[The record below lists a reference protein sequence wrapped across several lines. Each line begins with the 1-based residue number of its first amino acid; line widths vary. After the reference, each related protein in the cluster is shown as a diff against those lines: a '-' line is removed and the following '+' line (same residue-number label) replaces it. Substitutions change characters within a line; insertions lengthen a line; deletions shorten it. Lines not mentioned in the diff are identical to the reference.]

1 MYLQDLPSFTR
12 KEVDLWNWYC
22 QVGPGQKDWKNWAQE
37 IFGHLLER
45 PSGQALRLVQTHQ
58 VDTQSGDKVLS
69 FGSKQEIFIGRDAD
83 NDVVLSANAIAKRN
97 TRLILKD
104 GQPYVEDLGG
114 RLGTYL
120 GDKKIQPNEP
130 HLINDG
136 DQFTVFPYR
145 FRVVVEQSWTPETEV
160 ALTDCKVQALSRAEF
175 FQLSPVGWRVFVI
188 QAHPDGEQALLE
200 ASPSFLTRL
209 QQGMLGPLGLDR
221 TRGAVP
227 SDDALL
233 GFTILAVLEH
243 LNRTLKFPFQL
254 SLARGNRNSLA
265 DSTRGFLV
273 SFTIGAGSITGNVRF
288 FLSLDFLAKT
298 KTDVASTAPA
308 YPEGLSWNLP
318 ISVAQLDLS
327 PDEISQV
334 GLGDVL
340 LAQRSAA
347 ILLPNFRAGW
357 SITPEEGSNST
368 RFRVDKYF
376 ERSAFVEHGSEGA
389 SSARPNI
396 EMLPL
401 RLHVVLGEKEFSLAE
416 IQSMGPGM
424 IVEFEATRSE
434 PVRLMVNGKV
444 LGEGELVEVEG
455 KLGVKVLRWR
465 AS

>member
-1 MYLQDLPSFTR
+1 
-12 KEVDLWNWYC
+12 
-22 QVGPGQKDWKNWAQE
+22 
-37 IFGHLLER
+37 
-45 PSGQALRLVQTHQ
+45 
-58 VDTQSGDKVLS
+58 
-69 FGSKQEIFIGRDAD
+69 
-83 NDVVLSANAIAKRN
+83 
-97 TRLILKD
+97 
-104 GQPYVEDLGG
+104 
-114 RLGTYL
+114 
-120 GDKKIQPNEP
+120 
-130 HLINDG
+130 
-136 DQFTVFPYR
+136 
-145 FRVVVEQSWTPETEV
+145 
-160 ALTDCKVQALSRAEF
+160 
-175 FQLSPVGWRVFVI
+175 
-188 QAHPDGEQALLE
+188 
-200 ASPSFLTRL
+200 
-209 QQGMLGPLGLDR
+209 
-221 TRGAVP
+221 
-227 SDDALL
+227 
-233 GFTILAVLEH
+233 
-243 LNRTLKFPFQL
+243 
-254 SLARGNRNSLA
+254 
-265 DSTRGFLV
+265 
-273 SFTIGAGSITGNVRF
+273 
-288 FLSLDFLAKT
+288 
-298 KTDVASTAPA
+298 
-308 YPEGLSWNLP
+308 
-318 ISVAQLDLS
+318 
-327 PDEISQV
+327 V

>member
-1 MYLQDLPSFTR
+1 LYLQDLPSFTR

-145 FRVVVEQSWTPETEV
+145 FRVVVEPETEV

-188 QAHPDGEQALLE
+188 QAQPDGEQALLE
-200 ASPSFLTRL
+200 ASPSFLNRL

-243 LNRTLKFPFQL
+243 LNRSLKFPFQL
-254 SLARGNRNSLA
+254 SLARGTRNSLA

-273 SFTIGAGSITGNVRF
+273 SFTIGAGSITGNVRL

-298 KTDVASTAPA
+298 KTDVATAAPA